1 MFKITRI
8 ILDLQDGTTR
18 IIKTVIYT
26 DSIEEYKNQLTQ
38 PDVQQIRLLYE
49 EYEIKN

>member
-8 ILDLQDGTTR
+8 ILDMQDGTTR

-26 DSIEEYKNQLTQ
+26 DSTEEYKQQLFTQ

-49 EYEIKN
+49 EI

>member
-8 ILDLQDGTTR
+8 LLDMQDGTTR

-26 DSIEEYKNQLTQ
+26 YSIEDYKNQLLTQ

-49 EYEIKN
+49 EI

>member
-8 ILDLQDGTTR
+8 IVDLQDGSTR
-18 IIKTVIYT
+18 KIKTVIYT
-26 DSIEEYKNQLTQ
+26 DSTEEYKQQLLTQ

-49 EYEIKN
+49 EI

>member
-8 ILDLQDGTTR
+8 LLDLQDGSTR
-18 IIKTVIYT
+18 KIKTVIYT
-26 DSIEEYKNQLTQ
+26 DSIEEYKQQLLTQ

-49 EYEIKN
+49 EI